1 MAALGPWALSLG
13 DSQTGKQGA
22 TDAGPPASHP
32 VHGQVD
38 PQGVVQLVQK
48 FHKALFLSG
57 RLEGRSGEA
66 GPGGLV
72 MSLNVA
78 G

>member
-13 DSQTGKQGA
+13 DSQTGKQ
-22 TDAGPPASHP
+22 ASHP
-32 VHGQVD
+32 VHGQVN

-57 RLEGRSGEA
+57 RLGGRAGEA